1 MMKKL
6 KTGKS
11 NFRASRLSIT
21 SKIAIALSLLIT
33 FLISVVGIS
42 VILKQQ
48 ALFKAEFKDKGWSI
62 VHTALPYFSNYLQ
75 SSNLDYVNSIIKAIG
90 KYQDVSYVMV
100 LDEWGRVV
108 AHTDERQ
115 VGKKVDD
122 DATKNV
128 MSIKS
133 DAVNLLLDD
142 AGKPALMDFYAPVK
156 TTGGSTIGYF
166 RMGVSLA
173 GLTGQTR
180 QTSVSIILI
189 CLAAIIAGIFL
200 AQLITKRMLK
210 KPFQDLTVATERLAT
225 GDFSYKVRIYSQDE
239 LGDLANSFN
248 TMTFHLAN
256 LIHSVQSS
264 VIDINKSAE
273 QIIGQLQTSGR
284 TNNKLSQTFDLLK
297 QGTEEQVAIL
307 KQSSSL
313 AEQLSEQSKNAM
325 DGILQILSEVK
336 KTVQVSEKG
345 VNDIS
350 RVGDNIQQS
359 GRSLAGTRNLIRQVD
374 EKARQF
380 SQTIADFSELLKKT
394 NSCTVQVALEAA
406 RSGNEEL
413 ARAAETLHA
422 ISEESA
428 QRVSQMSSELAD
440 VDNTWS
446 AAEKAMDSN
455 IKSLSEGQE
464 AVTEAGDS
472 LEKVMRSLLQSKDFI
487 EAVASS
493 AQQQSANIEDIIRS
507 QSGIINGLL
516 KSIKKS
522 SGAGSD
528 TKVQMENLHDIDSLT
543 KKLIRMVDRLN
554 VLSLQFKT
562 Q

>member
-1 MMKKL
+1 MKKL

>member
-1 MMKKL
+1 MKKL
-6 KTGKS
+6 KTGK
-11 NFRASRLSIT
+11 NDFRVSRLSIT

-33 FLISVVGIS
+33 FLMSVVGTS

-48 ALFKAEFKDKGWSI
+48 AIFKAEFKDKGWGI

-75 SSNLDYVNSIIKAIG
+75 SGNLDYINGVIKSIG
-90 KYQDVSYVMV
+90 EYQDISYVMV

-108 AHTDERQ
+108 AHTDEKQ
-115 VGKKVDD
+115 VGKKADD

-128 MSIKS
+128 MAVKS
-133 DAVNLLLDD
+133 DAVNLISDD

-156 TTGGSTIGYF
+156 TAGGSTIGYF

-173 GLTGQTR
+173 GLTAQTR

-189 CLAAIIAGIFL
+189 CLAAIIAGTFL

-225 GDFSYKVRIYSQDE
+225 GDFSYKVRIHSQDE

-307 KQSSSL
+307 KQSCLLS
-313 AEQLSEQSKNAM
+313 EQLSEQSQNAM

-345 VNDIS
+345 VSDIS
-350 RVGDNIQQS
+350 RVSGNIQQS
-359 GRSLAGTRNLIRQVD
+359 GQSLESTRALIKEVD

-380 SQTIADFSELLKKT
+380 SQTIANFSDLLKT
-394 NSCTVQVALEAA
+394 TTSCTVQVALEAA

-413 ARAAETLHA
+413 TRAAENLRD
-422 ISEESA
+422 ISEESS
-428 QRVSQMSSELAD
+428 RRITQMSKELAGIHD
-440 VDNTWS
+440 TWS
-446 AAEKAMDSN
+446 AAETALISN
-455 IKSLSEGQE
+455 TKSISEGQE
-464 AVTEAGDS
+464 AVAEAGES
-472 LEKVMRSLLQSKDFI
+472 LEKVLKSLLQSKDFI
-487 EAVASS
+487 EEAASS
-493 AQQQSANIEDIIRS
+493 AHRQSANIEDIIKS
-507 QSGIINGLL
+507 QSDIINGLM
-516 KSIKKS
+516 KSINKS

-528 TKVQMENLHDIDSLT
+528 TKVQMENLHDIDSLA

-562 Q
+562 

>member
-1 MMKKL
+1 MKKP
-6 KTGKS
+6 KIGKS
-11 NFRASRLSIT
+11 NARMTRLSIT
-21 SKIAIALSLLIT
+21 TKIAVAFSLLIM
-33 FLISVVGIS
+33 FLVSVVAASI
-42 VILKQQ
+42 VLKNQ
-48 ALFKAEFKDKGWSI
+48 ALFKAEFQEKGWSI
-62 VHTALPYFSNYLQ
+62 VYTALPYFSSYMQ
-75 SSNLDYVNSIIKAIG
+75 SNNLDYMNNIVKAIG
-90 KYQDVSYVMV
+90 KYQDISYVAV
-100 LDEWGRVV
+100 LDEWGKVLV
-108 AHTDERQ
+108 HTDDKQ
-115 VGKKVDD
+115 VGTWFGDED
-122 DATKNV
+122 TKSV
-128 MSIKS
+128 MAEKS
-133 DAVNLLLDD
+133 DILKLHSDD
-142 AGKPALMDFYAPVK
+142 SGKPYLMDFYAPIK
-156 TTGGSTIGYF
+156 TAGGGTIGYF
-166 RMGVSLA
+166 RLGVSLA
-173 GLTGQTR
+173 GLTMQTR
-180 QTSVSIILI
+180 QTTINIILI

-200 AQLITKRMLK
+200 SQLITKRTLK
-210 KPFQDLTVATERLAT
+210 KPLLDLTAATEKLAI
-225 GDFSYKVRIYSQDE
+225 GDFSYKVNIYSQDE
-239 LGDLANSFN
+239 LGDLARSFN
-248 TMTFHLAN
+248 TMTVHLSN
-256 LIHSVQSS
+256 LVHSVKSS

-472 LEKVMRSLLQSKDFI
+472 LGKVMRSLLQSKDFI

>member
-1 MMKKL
+1 MKKP
-6 KTGKS
+6 KIGKS
-11 NFRASRLSIT
+11 NARMTRLSIT
-21 SKIAIALSLLIT
+21 TKIAVAFSLLIM
-33 FLISVVGIS
+33 FLVSVVAASI
-42 VILKQQ
+42 VLKNQ
-48 ALFKAEFKDKGWSI
+48 ALFKAEFQEKGWSI
-62 VHTALPYFSNYLQ
+62 VYTALPYFSSYMQ
-75 SSNLDYVNSIIKAIG
+75 SNNLDYMNNIVKAIG
-90 KYQDVSYVMV
+90 KYQDISYVAV
-100 LDEWGRVV
+100 LDEWGKVLV
-108 AHTDERQ
+108 HTDDKQ
-115 VGKKVDD
+115 VGTWFGDED
-122 DATKNV
+122 TKSV
-128 MSIKS
+128 MAEKS
-133 DAVNLLLDD
+133 DILKLHSDD
-142 AGKPALMDFYAPVK
+142 SGKPYLMDFYAPIK
-156 TTGGSTIGYF
+156 TAGGGTIGYF
-166 RMGVSLA
+166 RLGVSLA
-173 GLTGQTR
+173 GLTMQTR
-180 QTSVSIILI
+180 QTTINIILI

-200 AQLITKRMLK
+200 SQLITKRTLK
-210 KPFQDLTVATERLAT
+210 KPLLDLTAATEKLAI
-225 GDFSYKVRIYSQDE
+225 GDFSYKVNIYSQDE
-239 LGDLANSFN
+239 LGDLARSFN
-248 TMTFHLAN
+248 TMTVHLSN
-256 LIHSVQSS
+256 LVHSVKSS

-359 GRSLAGTRNLIRQVD
+359 GRSLASTRNLIRQVD
-374 EKARQF
+374 EKVRQF

-472 LEKVMRSLLQSKDFI
+472 LGKVMRSLLQSKDFI

>member
-1 MMKKL
+1 MKKP
-6 KTGKS
+6 KIGKS
-11 NFRASRLSIT
+11 NARMTRLSIT
-21 SKIAIALSLLIT
+21 TKIAVAFSLLIM
-33 FLISVVGIS
+33 FLVSVVAASI
-42 VILKQQ
+42 VLKNQ
-48 ALFKAEFKDKGWSI
+48 ALFKAEFQEKGWSI
-62 VHTALPYFSNYLQ
+62 VYTALPYFSGYMQ
-75 SSNLDYVNSIIKAIG
+75 SNNLDYMNNIVKAIG
-90 KYQDVSYVMV
+90 KYQDISYVAV
-100 LDEWGRVV
+100 LDEWGKVLV
-108 AHTDERQ
+108 HTDDKQ
-115 VGKKVDD
+115 VGTWFGDED
-122 DATKNV
+122 TKSV
-128 MSIKS
+128 MAEKS
-133 DAVNLLLDD
+133 DILKLHSDD
-142 AGKPALMDFYAPVK
+142 SGKPYLMDFYAPIK
-156 TTGGSTIGYF
+156 TAGGGTIGYF
-166 RMGVSLA
+166 RLGVSLA
-173 GLTGQTR
+173 GLTMQTR
-180 QTSVSIILI
+180 QTTINIILI

-200 AQLITKRMLK
+200 AQLITKRTLK
-210 KPFQDLTVATERLAT
+210 KPLLDLTAATEKLAT
-225 GDFSYKVRIYSQDE
+225 GDFSYKVNIYSQDE
-239 LGDLANSFN
+239 LGNLARSFN
-248 TMTFHLAN
+248 TMTVHLSN
-256 LIHSVQSS
+256 LVHSVKSS

-413 ARAAETLHA
+413 ARAAEALHA

-440 VDNTWS
+440 VDDTWS

-455 IKSLSEGQE
+455 IKSLTEGQE

-472 LEKVMRSLLQSKDFI
+472 LGKVMRSLLQSKDFI